1 MDRWKGKIAVVTGA
15 SAGIGEA
22 IVKDLAKNGI
32 NVVGLARRP
41 QKIDEYAKEMSGVDC
56 GKIYSR
62 KCDVSNLKSVK
73 AAFKWIEE
81 QFDVI
86 NILVNNAGILRNIKI
101 LGEADVSE
109 KIQEVIDTNFT
120 GLVNCTHE
128 AFQMINKSNDYG
140 MIININSN
148 AGHRVFF
155 PPHGISHNV
164 YPGTKYAVTATTE
177 ILRQELI
184 MQKNEKVRVTVS
196 YITITVMIQ
205 KK

>member
-1 MDRWKGKIAVVTGA
+1 MERWKGKIAVVTGA

-32 NVVGLARRP
+32 IVIGLARRP
-41 QKIDEYAKEMSGVDC
+41 GKIEEYAKDLSGDC
-56 GKIYSR
+56 AKIYAY
-62 KCDVSNLKSVK
+62 KCDVSKIKSVK
-73 AAFKWIEE
+73 NAFKWIEE
-81 QFDVI
+81 KFGVI

-101 LGEADVSE
+101 LGEEDVSE
-109 KIQEVIDTNFT
+109 KIQQIIDTNFS

-128 AFQMINKSNDYG
+128 GFQMINKSNDYG

-155 PPHGISHNV
+155 PPQGMSHNV
-164 YPGTKYAVTATTE
+164 YHGTKYAVTATTE
-177 ILRQELI
+177 VLRQELI

-196 YITITVMIQ
+196 LIILMN
-205 KK
+205 